1 MAKVQ
6 NGGILTG
13 KVDGRVNYYSQN
25 GGYLSR
31 SQNPAMSGRVKTD
44 PAFRNTRLNANEFG
58 AAGKAAGAI
67 VRPVSQ
73 RWRYILSPIATG
85 ELAKVILEGIKADTQ
100 NPWGERTITLDHM
113 ANVQEKYN
121 ELSKNEM
128 PQVIKS
134 ALESSSVSAD
144 MGLISINASED
155 VVQDEDFASLL
166 LSKGAE
172 GVIVQQFSFGVSAPM
187 FDPATDKYNLLSR
200 TNRLTKLV
208 SDDNEIGVGETLMTG
223 TDYNCGLLSGPIPP
237 VNTATTS
244 GHSGYFGGILI
255 VMLPYKVVS
264 NEKYILQE
272 HCAAY
277 WKSLSVAEE

>member
-1 MAKVQ
+1 MAKVL

-44 PAFRNTRLNANEFG
+44 PAFANTRLNASEFG

-73 RWRYILSPIATG
+73 RWRYILNPIATG

-121 ELSKNEM
+121 QLSKNDM
-128 PQVIKS
+128 PQLI
-134 ALESSSVSAD
+134 VSGID
-144 MGLISINASED
+144 TGEINAAGTSFRITDSD
-155 VVQDEDFASLL
+155 VEMDADFVSTLL
-166 LSKGAE
+166 AKGAE
-172 GVIVQQFSFGVSAPM
+172 GVIVNAYSFGVSAPIYQ
-187 FDPATDKYNLLSR
+187 PATGKYELIRRTCRLTLLDSIDNEIADGNTLVSSDSHSCNLLS
-200 TNRLTKLV
+200 
-208 SDDNEIGVGETLMTG
+208 GA
-223 TDYNCGLLSGPIPP
+223 IPP
-237 VNTATTS
+237 MNTTTAS
-244 GHSGYFGGILI
+244 GVSGYFGGVLI
-255 VMLPYKVVS
+255 IMLPYKVVS

-277 WKSLSVAEE
+277 WKSLQQAED